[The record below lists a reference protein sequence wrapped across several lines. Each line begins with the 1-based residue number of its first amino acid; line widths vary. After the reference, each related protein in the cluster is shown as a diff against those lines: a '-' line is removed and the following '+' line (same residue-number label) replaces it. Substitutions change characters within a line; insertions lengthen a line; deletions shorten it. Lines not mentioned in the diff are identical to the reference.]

1 MILWSC
7 ERVVGKPAHLPEI
20 ALGLPKMFFIERKEL
35 LLMPG
40 VYVKEDE
47 PFENALRRFKKQ
59 VQKSGVLTE
68 TKKRRAY
75 EKPSVKKKRKA
86 MAARKRL
93 LKKLRR
99 MRTR

>member
-1 MILWSC
+1 VHKLPS
-7 ERVVGKPAHLPEI
+7 GKENNI
-20 ALGLPKMFFIERKEL
+20 
-35 LLMPG
+35 MPG
-40 VYVKEDE
+40 VYVRDDE

-86 MAARKRL
+86 LAARKRL

-99 MRTR
+99 MQRR

>member
-1 MILWSC
+1 MTSGRKGWS
-7 ERVVGKPAHLPEI
+7 VGPSDGAPVAYLNQQKIFAKE
-20 ALGLPKMFFIERKEL
+20 GRKFR
-35 LLMPG
+35 MPG
-40 VYVKEDE
+40 VVVREDE

-59 VQKSGVLTE
+59 VQKSGILTE

-75 EKPSVKKKRKA
+75 EKPSVKRKRKA

-99 MRTR
+99 MKNKY

>member
-1 MILWSC
+1 
-7 ERVVGKPAHLPEI
+7 
-20 ALGLPKMFFIERKEL
+20 
-35 LLMPG
+35 MPG
-40 VYVKEDE
+40 IYVKEDE

-93 LKKLRR
+93 LKKLRSEVLR
-99 MRTR
+99 NGTMLFTTITRSFGE